1 MSKLLT
7 FNKCFTCILV
17 KLFLFFFDMWNI
29 FEFVLR
35 YLKIDNNYKLL
46 IAFQTY
52 PPVSSLGK
60 TSASTFRQRA
70 RSSPYLCK
78 TWTHD
83 FVCLASTNV
92 EETPTSIKLE
102 NLRRTG
108 LGWKKI
114 VFKNK
119 MVITIILDKH
129 LNHIFVGKYKLSAC
143 VASLVANFSF
153 AATPHMNP
161 HHTVTGT
168 SYKP

>member
-17 KLFLFFFDMWNI
+17 KLFFFFFDMWNI
-29 FEFVLR
+29 FECVLR

-70 RSSPYLCK
+70 RSSPYVCK

-83 FVCLASTNV
+83 FVCLASTNM
-92 EETPTSIKLE
+92 EETPTSIQLE

-119 MVITIILDKH
+119 NGDH
-129 LNHIFVGKYKLSAC
+129 NHIRQTLE
-143 VASLVANFSF
+143 
-153 AATPHMNP
+153 
-161 HHTVTGT
+161 
-168 SYKP
+168 SYFCG

>member
-7 FNKCFTCILV
+7 FNKCFTCIFV
-17 KLFLFFFDMWNI
+17 KLLFFLVVFFDMWNI
-29 FEFVLR
+29 FECVLR

-70 RSSPYLCK
+70 RSSPVCK

-83 FVCLASTNV
+83 FVCLASTNM
-92 EETPTSIKLE
+92 EETPTSIQLE

-119 MVITIILDKH
+119 NGDH
-129 LNHIFVGKYKLSAC
+129 NHIRQTLE
-143 VASLVANFSF
+143 
-153 AATPHMNP
+153 
-161 HHTVTGT
+161 
-168 SYKP
+168 SYFCG